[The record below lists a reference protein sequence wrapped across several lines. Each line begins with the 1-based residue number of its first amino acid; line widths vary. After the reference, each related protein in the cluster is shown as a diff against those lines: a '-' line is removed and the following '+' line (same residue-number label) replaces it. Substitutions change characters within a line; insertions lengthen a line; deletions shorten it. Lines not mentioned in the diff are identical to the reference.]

1 MARAGLFES
10 YKNNIEE
17 KVLKEFNPFKTLK
30 GKFDRAQQKKAAA
43 SKGKDSRNDIQ
54 KSVAALIKDGS
65 LSLEFSL
72 KDIFSLNEKAIPK
85 VKQTKVTPPK
95 EKPADSELEKGAE
108 EETME
113 DDAAE
118 EIEEA
123 KKPSN
128 VELVKKFMSLTSKG
142 LGFYQPRAFFLLNT
156 ENNTICYKFQKDT
169 GKVAFCV
176 YSVDPDEIDV
186 TEYFDTLA
194 DGAPEQGDYKQ
205 NIYWKKNI
213 VKNVWVWI
221 PKNQKG
227 LETLRKGLKEC
238 KDNGIIAKAKN
249 QEKVDVS
256 NIQIKK
262 YFPCLPEK
270 VKESFEKEKALY
282 EFEGNKIVESA
293 NGSVSVDVYAVVK
306 LFENGYKELSKLT
319 YDISNEKGKPL
330 SEEFIRNS
338 LKKSLMESSLKD
350 GFKLIWQ
357 KETENKKRPIK
368 EAFVEGPGFSDN
380 AHKVHRMK
388 IKRILDKGSL
398 DYDKHSQTLA
408 YDVPIVSG
416 KDVGWSGVEDAK
428 AFFADSGLKVGF
440 ATVDGLHYYGFLQL
454 EDEEAEAYLNQYAES
469 KDENDDDWS
478 DLKADILVCWY

>member
-17 KVLKEFNPFKTLK
+17 NVLNEFNPFKTLK

-43 SKGKDSRNDIQ
+43 SKGKNSRSDIQ
-54 KSVAALIKDGS
+54 KNIATLIRDGD

-72 KDIFSLNEKAIPK
+72 KDIFSLNEKAVPK
-85 VKQTKVTPPK
+85 VKQTKVNPSK
-95 EKPADSELEKGAE
+95 EKPVESEKDSE
-108 EETME
+108 EETIE

-128 VELVKKFMSLTSKG
+128 IELVKKFMSLTSKG

-194 DGAPEQGDYKQ
+194 EGAPEQGDYKQ

-213 VKNVWVWI
+213 VKNIWVWI

-238 KDNGIIAKAKN
+238 KDKGIIAKAKN

-270 VKESFEKEKALY
+270 IKESLGREKALY

-293 NGSVSVDVYAVVK
+293 NGSVSVDVYATVK
-306 LFENGYKELSKLT
+306 LFENGYRELSKLT
-319 YDISNEKGKPL
+319 YDISNEKGKSL
-330 SEEFIRNS
+330 SEEFIKDS
-338 LKKSLMESSLKD
+338 LKKTLMESSLKD

-357 KETENKKRPIK
+357 KGAENRKKSIK

-388 IKRILDKGSL
+388 IKRVLDKGL
-398 DYDKHSQTLA
+398 VAYEEHSQTLA
-408 YDVPIVSG
+408 YDVPIVTG
-416 KDVGWSGVEDAK
+416 NDVGWSDVEAAK
-428 AFFADSGLKVGF
+428 TFFADRGLKVGF
-440 ATVDGLHYYGFLQL
+440 ATVDGLYYYGFLYL
-454 EDEEAEAYLNQYAES
+454 EDTEAEAYLNQYSES

-478 DLKADILVCWY
+478 DLKADILICWY